1 MRRHWHHHTQTAYD
15 YFEWKERGIV
25 GRIVH
30 YIAPS
35 PVAVVWLAVVVAV
48 CAAIAAATMAIELP
62 GGW

>member
-1 MRRHWHHHTQTAYD
+1 MKR
-15 YFEWKERGIV
+15 RGIV

-35 PVAVVWLAVVVAV
+35 PVAAAWLAVIVAV
-48 CAAIAAATMAIELP
+48 CAAVALATMAIELP

>member
-1 MRRHWHHHTQTAYD
+1 MRRHWHHSDTPYA
-15 YFEWKERGIV
+15 YFEWKRRGVV

-35 PVAVVWLAVVVAV
+35 PVAVLWLVAVVVV
-48 CAAIAAATMAIELP
+48 CAAIAAVTMQISLP